1 MEDRNALWMGVLCAL
16 GATALWAGNYIIARG
31 FHHSLPPVTLA
42 FWRWFIASV
51 VLFPVALPHLVREW
65 PQVRAHLGY
74 LTATALL
81 GVTLFNTLIYVAGH
95 ATTALNLSLIA
106 MVSPL
111 FIVILAWLFQ
121 GEEMHAGKVGGT
133 LAAFSGVVLLL
144 SGGSSS
150 VLLEMKINRGDLL
163 MVVAAFTFALYSLFV
178 KRKPEGLSMISFLAA
193 TFFVGLAM
201 LVPAYLWERGF
212 SLAPLMP
219 LPSVGVVAYLGVC
232 AALFAYALW
241 NRAIMLIGPGRTAV
255 CYYLLPLFS
264 GVEAMLFLGE
274 PIGWIHLVSSGLII
288 SGVAFSTRSG
298 KTIK

>member
-1 MEDRNALWMGVLCAL
+1 MEDRNALWMGILCAL

-42 FWRWFIASV
+42 FWRWFIATV
-51 VLFPVALPHLVREW
+51 ALFPVALPHLVRERTR
-65 PQVRAHLGY
+65 VRAHFGY
-74 LTATALL
+74 LSVTALL

-95 ATTALNLSLIA
+95 ATSALNLSLIA

-121 GEEMHAGKVGGT
+121 GEGMHAGKIAGT

-144 SGGSSS
+144 SGGSPG
-150 VLLEMKINRGDLL
+150 VLLNMKFNSGDLL
-163 MVVAAFTFALYSLFV
+163 MVVAALTFALYSLLV
-178 KRKPEGLSMISFLAA
+178 KKKPEGLSMMSFLFA
-193 TFFVGLAM
+193 TFFIGLVF
-201 LVPAYLWERGF
+201 LVPAYVWERGF
-212 SLAPLMP
+212 SIAPLMP
-219 LPSVGVVAYLGVC
+219 LPSVGVVLYLGVC

-264 GVEAMLFLGE
+264 GVEAMVFLGE
-274 PIGWIHLVSSGLII
+274 PIGWIHLVSAGLII
-288 SGVAFSTRSG
+288 SGVAFSSRS
-298 KTIK
+298 

>member
-1 MEDRNALWMGVLCAL
+1 MENRNALWMGILCAL

-42 FWRWFIASV
+42 FWRWFIATA
-51 VLFPVALPHLVREW
+51 VLFPVALPHLLRERA
-65 PQVRAHLGY
+65 QVRAHSGY
-74 LTATALL
+74 LALTALL

-95 ATTALNLSLIA
+95 ATSALNLSLIA

-121 GEEMHAGKVGGT
+121 GEEMHKGKVAGT

-144 SGGSSS
+144 SGGAPG
-150 VLLEMKINRGDLL
+150 VLLKMRFNSGDLL
-163 MVVAAFTFALYSLFV
+163 MVVAAFTFALYSLLV
-178 KRKPEGLSMISFLAA
+178 KRKPEGLSMMSFLFA
-193 TFFVGLAM
+193 TFFIGLVF
-201 LVPAYLWERGF
+201 LVPGYLWERGF
-212 SLAPLMP
+212 SIAPMMP
-219 LPSVGVVAYLGVC
+219 LPSVGVVVYLGVC

-264 GVEAMLFLGE
+264 GMEAMVFLGE
-274 PIGWIHLVSSGLII
+274 PIGWIHLVSAGLII
-288 SGVAFSTRSG
+288 SGVAFSSRA
-298 KTIK
+298 